1 MKLES
6 TFEKEFCKALRQT
19 LGERYTYTFK
29 LTAAKGIPDRLIL
42 YKDKYALLEFK
53 QYKNAKKQPGQ
64 ETWVGHFDNLAYAAI
79 VYPENAEKVMQDILN
94 YFE

>member
-6 TFEKEFCKALRQT
+6 VFEKEFCKALRQS
-19 LGERYTYTFK
+19 LGDEQTYTFK

-42 YKDKYALLEFK
+42 HKDKYALLEFK
-53 QYKNAKKQPGQ
+53 QHKDAKKQPGQ
-64 ETWVGHFDNLAYAAI
+64 ETWINHFGNLAYAAI